1 MADEVKQLR
10 AEIDKLTAEKNM
22 YKSKHDKMRLIEE
35 VSNN

>member
-22 YKSKHDKMRLIEE
+22 YKSQLDKMRLTQE
-35 VSNN
+35 VRNN